1 MPNINRIASAVPPP
15 PSQGSFTPEGC
26 AMALVVEAVVF
37 TVKTVVAFP
46 PDLMMT
52 LAGLRLQVG
61 AFCAPVGEE
70 VREQA
75 RLRVPE

>member
-1 MPNINRIASAVPPP
+1 M
-15 PSQGSFTPEGC
+15 PEGD
-26 AMALVVEAVVF
+26 ARALVVEAVVF
-37 TVKTVVAFP
+37 TVKTVVALP
-46 PDLMMT
+46 PDVMVT

-61 AFCAPVGEE
+61 AFCAPVGEA